1 MPLRIG
7 LDLRHA
13 RDFGIGSYIRNLI
26 GAFARMSDPQARF
39 LLMGNAGD
47 FASLGSLPENF
58 EFHPYTRADTGLM
71 NQITFPW
78 CCRKLAADVI
88 HIPLNIVP
96 VAMPQPYVVTVHD
109 LSTLLYAEEKRGPRY
124 NYKLWRARHGLA
136 RAARVIAVSDATR
149 TDLEDLLSVD
159 PRRIE
164 QIYNAIDP
172 QFLLPPAPEPDQQ
185 RALERY
191 GITYPYILYAGNIRP
206 QKNIP
211 RLIEAFAVVRDE
223 LSSHPVYKE
232 LRLVIIGDE
241 ISKHASVRR
250 AVIQT
255 RTQAAV
261 RFLGFVPF
269 ETLRAFYQGAQVFAF
284 PSLYEGFGLPP
295 LEAMA
300 CGTPVVT
307 SSVSSLP
314 EAVGDAAVMVSPE
327 NVFAISKGIK
337 EALLDLDLRRDLRQR
352 GYRQV
357 ERFRWER
364 TAEQTM
370 ALYRSVASGGTLDG
384 NRAGAG
390 TARTA

>member
-1 MPLRIG
+1 M
-7 LDLRHA
+7 
-13 RDFGIGSYIRNLI
+13 GS
-26 GAFARMSDPQARF
+26 AD
-39 LLMGNAGD
+39 D
-47 FASLGSLPENF
+47 FAALGRLPENF
-58 EFHPYTRADTGLM
+58 EFHPYTRTDSGLVH
-71 NQITFPW
+71 QVSFPW
-78 CCRKLAADVI
+78 FSRQLKADVI

-96 VAMPQPYVVTVHD
+96 VVMPQPYVVTVHD
-109 LSTLLYAEEKRGPRY
+109 LSTLLYGEQKDGARR
-124 NYKLWRARHGLA
+124 NYLQWRARHGLA

-149 TDLEDLLSVD
+149 TDLEDLLSV
-159 PRRIE
+159 PPERIE
-164 QIYNAIDP
+164 LIYNAIDP
-172 QFLLPPAPEPDQQ
+172 QFLQPPAPDPDQQ
-185 RALERY
+185 RALARY

-269 ETLRAFYQGAQVFAF
+269 DTLRAFYQGAQVFTF

-327 NVFAISKGIK
+327 NVFAISRGIK
-337 EALLDLDLRRDLRQR
+337 EALLDLDLRRELRQK

-357 ERFRWER
+357 AKFRWER

-370 ALYRSVASGGTLDG
+370 AVYRAVAGKG
-384 NRAGAG
+384 
-390 TARTA
+390 

>member
-26 GAFARMSDPQARF
+26 GALARRPASEARF
-39 LLMGNAGD
+39 LLFGRSDD
-47 FASLGSLPENF
+47 FAALGKLPENF
-58 EFHPYTRADTGLM
+58 EFHPYQRADTGFIH
-71 NQITFPW
+71 QISFPW
-78 CCRKLAADVI
+78 FSRQLRADVI

-109 LSTLLYAEEKRGPRY
+109 LSTLLYPEQHSGARQS
-124 NYKLWRARHGLA
+124 YKLWRARHGLA

-149 TDLEDLLSVD
+149 SDLEDLLAVPSE
-159 PRRIE
+159 RIE

-172 QFLLPPAPEPDQQ
+172 QFQLPAAAETDHK

-241 ISKHASVRR
+241 ISKHAAVRR

-269 ETLRAFYQGAQVFAF
+269 ETLRAFYQAAQVFTF

-327 NVFAISKGIK
+327 NVFAISRGIK
-337 EALLDLDLRRDLRQR
+337 EALLDLDLRRDLREK

-357 ERFRWER
+357 AKFRWER

-370 ALYRSVASGGTLDG
+370 AVYRAA
-384 NRAGAG
+384 AGA
-390 TARTA
+390 

>member
-7 LDLRHA
+7 FDLRHA

-26 GAFARMSDPQARF
+26 GAFSRMPGLDARF
-39 LLMGNAGD
+39 LLVGRADD
-47 FASLGSLPENF
+47 FATLGKLPSNF
-58 EFHPYTRADTGLM
+58 ELHPFARADSGIMHQLS
-71 NQITFPW
+71 FPW
-78 CCRKLAADVI
+78 FCRNLHADVI
-88 HIPLNIVP
+88 HIPLNLVP
-96 VAMPQPYVVTVHD
+96 IAMPRPYVVTVHD
-109 LSTLLYAEEKRGPRY
+109 LSTLLYPENKSETRH

-149 TDLEDLLSVD
+149 TDLEDLLSVT
-159 PRRIE
+159 PGRIT

-172 QFLLPPAPEPDQQ
+172 QFQQ
-185 RALERY
+185 PCASDREQHRALERY
-191 GITYPYILYAGNIRP
+191 GITYPYILYAGNIRL

-223 LSSHPVYKE
+223 LSTHPKFKE

-241 ISKHASVRR
+241 ISKHAAVRR

-327 NVFAISKGIK
+327 NVFSISRGIK
-337 EALLDLDLRRDLRQR
+337 EALLDQDLRLELRER
-352 GYRQV
+352 GYQQV
-357 ERFRWER
+357 AKFRWER
-364 TAEQTM
+364 TAEETM
-370 ALYRSVASGGTLDG
+370 AVYRGAVSGGPAAA
-384 NRAGAG
+384 RAAMRPGA
-390 TARTA
+390 

>member
-1 MPLRIG
+1 MALRIG
-7 LDLRHA
+7 FDLRHA

-26 GAFARMSDPQARF
+26 GALAQLPDADARF
-39 LLMGNAGD
+39 LLIGRADD
-47 FASLGSLPENF
+47 FATLGELPENF
-58 EFHPYTRADTGLM
+58 ELHPFARADSGLM
-71 NQITFPW
+71 HQLSFPW
-78 CCRKLAADVI
+78 FCRNLHADVI
-88 HIPLNIVP
+88 HIPLNLVP
-96 VAMPQPYVVTVHD
+96 IAMPRPYVVTVHD
-109 LSTLLYAEEKRGPRY
+109 LSTLLYADPQTGARH
-124 NYKLWRARHGLA
+124 NYKLWRSRHGLA

-149 TDLEDLLSVD
+149 TDLADLLYV
-159 PRRIE
+159 PLARMT

-172 QFLLPPAPEPDQQ
+172 QFLAPAASERDQH

-223 LSSHPVYKE
+223 LSSHPIYRE

-241 ISKHASVRR
+241 ISKHAAVRR
-250 AVIQT
+250 AVVQT

-261 RFLGFVPF
+261 RFLGFVPL
-269 ETLRAFYQGAQVFAF
+269 ETLRAFYQGARVFTF

-327 NVFAISKGIK
+327 NVFAISRGIK
-337 EALLDLDLRRDLRQR
+337 AALLDTDLRHELRER
-352 GYRQV
+352 GFQQV
-357 ERFRWER
+357 AKFRWER
-364 TAEQTM
+364 TAQQTM
-370 ALYRSVASGGTLDG
+370 DVYRAAARCGPGERQSPRPEALDG
-384 NRAGAG
+384 
-390 TARTA
+390 

>member
-13 RDFGIGSYIRNLI
+13 RDFGIGSYIRNLT
-26 GAFARMSDPQARF
+26 GALARVPNPDARF
-39 LLMGNAGD
+39 LLLGRADD
-47 FASLGSLPENF
+47 FATLGRLPDHF
-58 EFHPYTRADTGLM
+58 EFHPYTRPDTGVIH
-71 NQITFPW
+71 QISFPW
-78 CCRKLAADVI
+78 FCRSLDADVI

-96 VAMPQPYVVTVHD
+96 VAMPKPYVVTVHD
-109 LSTLLYAEEKRGPRY
+109 LSTLLYAEEKAGARY
-124 NYKLWRARHGLA
+124 NYKLWRSRHGLA

-149 TDLEDLLSVD
+149 SDLEDLLNVPSG
-159 PRRIE
+159 RIE

-172 QFLLPPAPEPDQQ
+172 QFLEPPAAEPDQQ

-223 LSSHPVYKE
+223 LSSHPVYRE

-241 ISKHASVRR
+241 ISKHAAVRR

-269 ETLRAFYQGAQVFAF
+269 ETLRAFYQGAQVFTF

-327 NVFAISKGIK
+327 NVFAISRGIK
-337 EALLDLDLRRDLRQR
+337 EALLNLELRRDLRQK
-352 GYRQV
+352 GYEQV
-357 ERFRWER
+357 RRFHWER

-370 ALYRSVASGGTLDG
+370 AVYHAVA
-384 NRAGAG
+384 AK
-390 TARTA
+390 

>member
-7 LDLRHA
+7 FDLRHA

-26 GAFARMSDPQARF
+26 GAFARMPKADTRF
-39 LLMGNAGD
+39 LLVGRADD
-47 FASLGSLPENF
+47 FAALGRLPEHF
-58 EFHPYTRADTGLM
+58 EFHPYTRSDTGLVH
-71 NQITFPW
+71 QISFPW
-78 CCRKLAADVI
+78 LCHQLHADVF

-96 VAMPQPYVVTVHD
+96 VAMPRPYVVTVHD
-109 LSTLLYAEEKRGPRY
+109 LSTLLYAEEKGGPRY
-124 NYKLWRARHGLA
+124 NYRLWRARHGLA
-136 RAARVIAVSDATR
+136 LAAKVIAVSEATR
-149 TDLEDLLSVD
+149 TDLEDLLSVKSS
-159 PRRIE
+159 RIE
-164 QIYNAIDP
+164 QIYNSIDP
-172 QFLLPPAPEPDQQ
+172 QFLLPPAPDPDQQ

-191 GITYPYILYAGNIRP
+191 GITYPYILYAGNIRR

-211 RLIEAFAVVRDE
+211 RLIEAFAVLRDE

-241 ISKHASVRR
+241 ISKHAAVRR

-269 ETLRAFYQGAQVFAF
+269 ETLRAFYQGAQVFTF

-327 NVFAISKGIK
+327 NVFAIARGIK
-337 EALLDLDLRRDLRQR
+337 EALLDLDLRRTLREK

-357 ERFRWER
+357 AKFRWER

-370 ALYRSVASGGTLDG
+370 GVYRSVAWGRGPSGV
-384 NRAGAG
+384 
-390 TARTA
+390 

>member
-1 MPLRIG
+1 MPLRVG

-26 GAFARMSDPQARF
+26 GAFARLPDPQAKF
-39 LLMGNAGD
+39 LLIGRPED
-47 FASLGSLPENF
+47 FATLGRLPNF
-58 EFHPYTRADTGLM
+58 FELHPYLRADSGLIH
-71 NQITFPW
+71 QLSFPYF
-78 CCRKLAADVI
+78 CRKLKADVI

-96 VAMPQPYVVTVHD
+96 IAMPRPYVVTVHD
-109 LSTLLYAEEKRGPRY
+109 LSTLLFADEKNGARH

-136 RAARVIAVSDATR
+136 RAARVIAVSNATR
-149 TDLEDLLSVD
+149 TDLEDLLTVA
-159 PRRIE
+159 PNRIE

-172 QFLLPPAPEPDQQ
+172 QFLLPPAPEADQK

-191 GITYPYILYAGNIRP
+191 GITYPYLLYAGNIRP

-211 RLIEAFAVVRDE
+211 RLIEAFAVLRDE
-223 LSSHPVYKE
+223 LSSHPIYRE

-250 AVIQT
+250 AVVQT

-269 ETLRAFYQGAQVFAF
+269 ETLRAFYQGAQVFTF

-327 NVFAISKGIK
+327 NVFAISRGIK
-337 EALLDLDLRRDLRQR
+337 EALLDLELRRELREK

-357 ERFRWER
+357 QRFQWER

-370 ALYRSVASGGTLDG
+370 AVYRAV
-384 NRAGAG
+384 AGAG
-390 TARTA
+390 EG

>member
-13 RDFGIGSYIRNLI
+13 RDFGIGTYIRNLI
-26 GAFARMSDPQARF
+26 GALARLPNPDARF
-39 LLMGNAGD
+39 LLIGRADD
-47 FASLGSLPENF
+47 FATLGRLPENF
-58 EFHPYTRADTGLM
+58 ELHPYQRSDTGLIH
-71 NQITFPW
+71 QISFPW
-78 CCRKLAADVI
+78 FSRQLKADVI

-96 VAMPQPYVVTVHD
+96 VAMCRPYVVTVHD
-109 LSTLLYAEEKRGPRY
+109 LSTLLYAPEPQNSARH

-149 TDLEDLLSVD
+149 TDLEELLFV
-159 PRRIE
+159 PPARIE

-172 QFLLPPAPEPDQQ
+172 QFLLPAAPDPDQQ

-211 RLIEAFAVVRDE
+211 RLIEAFAVLRDE
-223 LSSHPVYKE
+223 LASHPVYKE

-241 ISKHASVRR
+241 ISKHAAVRR

-269 ETLRAFYQGAQVFAF
+269 ETLRAFYQAAQVFAF

-300 CGTPVVT
+300 CGAPVVT

-327 NVFAISKGIK
+327 NVFSISRGIK
-337 EALLDLDLRRDLRQR
+337 EALLDLDLRRSLREK
-352 GYRQV
+352 GYQQV
-357 ERFRWER
+357 RKFRWER

-370 ALYRSVASGGTLDG
+370 AVYREVAGK
-384 NRAGAG
+384 A
-390 TARTA
+390 

>member
-7 LDLRHA
+7 FDLRHA

-26 GAFARMSDPQARF
+26 GALSRLPDSNARF
-39 LLMGNAGD
+39 LLIGRADD
-47 FASLGSLPENF
+47 FATLGKLPENF
-58 EFHPYTRADTGLM
+58 ELHPFARADSGIMHQLS
-71 NQITFPW
+71 FPW
-78 CCRKLAADVI
+78 FCRNLHADVI
-88 HIPLNIVP
+88 HIPLNLVP
-96 VAMPQPYVVTVHD
+96 IAMPRPYVVTVHD
-109 LSTLLYAEEKRGPRY
+109 LSTLLYAEQENGARH
-124 NYKLWRARHGLA
+124 NYKLWRSRHGLA
-136 RAARVIAVSDATR
+136 RAAKVIAVSDATR
-149 TDLEDLLSVD
+149 TDLEDLLSVA
-159 PRRIE
+159 PQRIE

-172 QFLLPPAPEPDQQ
+172 QFLQPPAPEFEQK

-191 GITYPYILYAGNIRP
+191 GINYPYILYAGNIRVH
-206 QKNIP
+206 KNVP

-223 LSSHPVYKE
+223 LSSHPVYRE

-241 ISKHASVRR
+241 ISKHAAVRR

-269 ETLRAFYQGAQVFAF
+269 ETLRAFYEGAQVFAF

-327 NVFAISKGIK
+327 NVFSISRGIK
-337 EALLDLDLRRDLRQR
+337 EALLDLELRRELREK
-352 GYRQV
+352 GHLQV
-357 ERFRWER
+357 RKFRWER

-370 ALYRSVASGGTLDG
+370 AVYRAVASGRT
-384 NRAGAG
+384 GAD
-390 TARTA
+390 

>member
-7 LDLRHA
+7 FDLRHA

-26 GAFARMSDPQARF
+26 GALARLPNSDARF
-39 LLMGNAGD
+39 LLIGRADD
-47 FASLGSLPENF
+47 FATLGTLPENF
-58 EFHPYTRADTGLM
+58 ELHPFARADSGIMHQLS
-71 NQITFPW
+71 FPW
-78 CCRKLAADVI
+78 FCRNLHTDVI
-88 HIPLNIVP
+88 HIPLNLVP
-96 VAMPQPYVVTVHD
+96 VAMPRPYVVTVHD
-109 LSTLLYAEEKRGPRY
+109 LSTLLYAEDKSTTRHS
-124 NYKLWRARHGLA
+124 YKLFRARHGLG
-136 RAARVIAVSDATR
+136 RAARVIAVSNATR
-149 TDLEDLLSVD
+149 TDLEDLLSVS
-159 PRRIE
+159 PSRIE

-172 QFLLPPAPEPDQQ
+172 QFLTAPPADYDPR

-191 GITYPYILYAGNIRP
+191 GINYPYILYAGNIRP

-211 RLIEAFAVVRDE
+211 RLIEAFAVVRAE
-223 LSSHPVYKE
+223 LASHPVYRE

-241 ISKHASVRR
+241 ISKHAAVRR

-255 RTQAAV
+255 RTQASV

-269 ETLRAFYQGAQVFAF
+269 DTLRAFYEGAEVFTF

-327 NVFAISKGIK
+327 NVFAISRGIK
-337 EALLDLDLRRDLRQR
+337 EALLDFDLRRELREK
-352 GYRQV
+352 GFAQV
-357 ERFRWER
+357 RRFRWER

-370 ALYRSVASGGTLDG
+370 AVYRAVASGKSPP
-384 NRAGAG
+384 R
-390 TARTA
+390 

>member
-7 LDLRHA
+7 FDLRHA

-26 GAFARMSDPQARF
+26 GALAQLPNPEARF
-39 LLMGNAGD
+39 LLIGRPDD
-47 FASLGSLPENF
+47 FASLGDLPEHF
-58 EFHPYTRADTGLM
+58 EFHPYARADTGVMHQL
-71 NQITFPW
+71 TFPW
-78 CCRKLAADVI
+78 FCYRLKANVI
-88 HIPLNIVP
+88 HIPLNVVP
-96 VAMPQPYVVTVHD
+96 VVMPRPYVVTVHD
-109 LSTLLYAEEKRGPRY
+109 LSTLLYAEEKHGARY
-124 NYKLWRARHGLA
+124 NYKLWRARHGLEL
-136 RAARVIAVSDATR
+136 AAKVIAVSEATQ
-149 TDLEDLLSVD
+149 TDLEELLRV
-159 PRRIE
+159 PAGRIE
-164 QIYNAIDP
+164 QIYNAIDEE
-172 QFLLPPAPEPDQQ
+172 FRKPPAPEHESQ

-211 RLIEAFAVVRDE
+211 RLIEAFAVLRDE
-223 LSSHPVYKE
+223 LSSHPVYRE

-241 ISKHASVRR
+241 ISKHAAVRR

-255 RTQAAV
+255 RTQASV

-327 NVFAISKGIK
+327 NVFSIARGIK
-337 EALLDLDLRRDLRQR
+337 EALLDLELRRGLREK

-357 ERFRWER
+357 EKFRWQR
-364 TAEQTM
+364 TAEETM
-370 ALYRSVASGGTLDG
+370 AVYRSVA
-384 NRAGAG
+384 R
-390 TARTA
+390 

>member
-7 LDLRHA
+7 FDLRHA

-26 GAFARMSDPQARF
+26 GALARLPDPDARF
-39 LLMGNAGD
+39 LLIGRPDD
-47 FASLGSLPENF
+47 FATLGKLPEHF
-58 EFHPYTRADTGLM
+58 ELHSFARADSGLM
-71 NQITFPW
+71 HQLSFPW
-78 CCRKLAADVI
+78 FCRNLHADVI
-88 HIPLNIVP
+88 HIPLNLVP
-96 VAMPQPYVVTVHD
+96 IAMPRPYVVTVHD
-109 LSTLLYAEEKRGPRY
+109 LSTLLYAEESSGARR

-149 TDLEDLLSVD
+149 TDLEDLLSVA
-159 PRRIE
+159 PERIE

-172 QFLLPPAPEPDQQ
+172 AFLQAPAPAADQQ
-185 RALERY
+185 KALERY
-191 GITYPYILYAGNIRP
+191 GITYPYLLYAGNIRL

-241 ISKHASVRR
+241 ISKHAAVRR

-269 ETLRAFYQGAQVFAF
+269 ETLRAFYQGAQVFTF

-327 NVFAISKGIK
+327 NVFSISRGIK
-337 EALLDLDLRRDLRQR
+337 EALLDLDLRRELRER

-357 ERFRWER
+357 REFSWER

-370 ALYRSVASGGTLDG
+370 AVYRSAASGKPLGE
-384 NRAGAG
+384 
-390 TARTA
+390 

>member
-1 MPLRIG
+1 MPLRVG

-26 GAFARMSDPQARF
+26 GAFTRLPDAQAKF
-39 LLMGNAGD
+39 LLIGRPED
-47 FASLGSLPENF
+47 FATLGRLPGNF
-58 EFHPYTRADTGLM
+58 ELHPYLRADSGIIHQLS
-71 NQITFPW
+71 FPVF
-78 CCRKLAADVI
+78 CRKLKADVI

-109 LSTLLYAEEKRGPRY
+109 LSTLLFAEEQNGARH

-149 TDLEDLLSVD
+149 TDLEDLLTVA
-159 PRRIE
+159 PNHIE

-172 QFLLPPAPEPDQQ
+172 QFLLPPAPEADQK

-191 GITYPYILYAGNIRP
+191 GITYPYLLYAGNIRP

-223 LSSHPVYKE
+223 LSSHPIYKE

-250 AVIQT
+250 AVVQT

-269 ETLRAFYQGAQVFAF
+269 ETLRAFYQGAQVFVF

-327 NVFAISKGIK
+327 NVFAISRGIK
-337 EALLDLDLRRDLRQR
+337 EALLDLDLRRDLRER

-357 ERFRWER
+357 RRFQWER

-370 ALYRSVASGGTLDG
+370 AVYRAVAGVG
-384 NRAGAG
+384 AGAG
-390 TARTA
+390 AD